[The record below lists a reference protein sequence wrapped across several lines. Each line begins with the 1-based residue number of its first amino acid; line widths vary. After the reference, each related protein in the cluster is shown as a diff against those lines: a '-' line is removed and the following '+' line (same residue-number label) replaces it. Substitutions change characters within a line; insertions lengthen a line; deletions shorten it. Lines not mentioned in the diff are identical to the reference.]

1 MLELRNR
8 FCYLLLYLT
17 VFKTMRITL
26 NEGARDNALSMFLPF
41 FQKRKI
47 DMNISQLKQLLLN
60 KFVSEAGIHSLSQS
74 GNYYLL
80 GLARYYFNG
89 DLTTNTRLN
98 ALYPQYRDN
107 FRSDIC
113 TKLDA
118 LINILRN
125 AYIDSVGTQFEQP
138 EDFGNLTLDKLLRK
152 YNKKINQKLGIEDKP
167 EQTKTT
173 EVNSDYSAGKN
184 YTYDILYSYNDAKK
198 YNKAT
203 EPGAWCIT
211 YAKTHY
217 DTYVKRLK
225 IHYII
230 FRQNGYE
237 NIPRKTTEGYTK
249 QKPHDAYGNS
259 LIAVLQSNTSP
270 EPIYITSRWNHGARV
285 DGTIGTE
292 ADHAY
297 TKEEFLK
304 VIGCDD
310 SVLQR
315 AFDQWKANAKEKSSV
330 DRKALNAEKLTA
342 LRAFKLAQM
351 HLNGGA
357 DPAKLFV
364 SGIYLA
370 GNKKG
375 YKCTALVRL
384 KVGDE
389 TYTTLMDRKQLF
401 FNEYMVKDSNGYQ
414 RCSQGETMVVLKDDD
429 RKNYYIFDLIHHK
442 FLTVDGV
449 FKFKLI
455 SSPLSG
461 GYNTYEKYYI
471 VGLSGNQLA
480 MFNKDTMKIV
490 KSPKGASWFEAI
502 VTYDSGS
509 ISNKDYHGKIHI
521 PYRIEENDIMKM
533 VYDSS
538 AQEYYYFNCAKGKF
552 INVYKENGF
561 YPSRWQRN
569 ASSGYITYE
578 NMPNGDGRKVKLQN
592 IYTEQMLD
600 IDGINE
606 FKEISVDGPVV
617 AFRPALKDI
626 CYYKDMEINQYLELG
641 GQQITTKTLQIMP
654 CGKWICISLSRD
666 VTGNFWT
673 KCLLYN
679 PYSHNFYSDKI
690 SGYYF
695 YIYGSNGNGCKAY
708 NKKTNT
714 IYKIPNP
721 ESIDNMLDTFKES
734 VKNNFMAILESI
746 S

>member
-1 MLELRNR
+1 
-8 FCYLLLYLT
+8 
-17 VFKTMRITL
+17 MRITL
-26 NEGARDNALSMFLPF
+26 NEGARDNALSMFLPL

-47 DMNISQLKQLLLN
+47 DMNISKLKQLLLN

-98 ALYPQYRDN
+98 ALYPQYRDT
-107 FRSDIC
+107 FKSDVC

-138 EDFGNLTLDKLLRK
+138 EDFGNLTIDKLLRK
-152 YNKKINQKLGIEDKP
+152 YNKKINQELGIESK
-167 EQTKTT
+167 TKELPTN
-173 EVNSDYSAGKN
+173 EVNNDYSAGKN
-184 YTYDILYSYNDAKK
+184 YTYDILYSYDDAKK
-198 YNKAT
+198 YNQAT

-217 DTYVKRLK
+217 NAYIKRLK
-225 IHYII
+225 IHYVI

-249 QKPHDAYGNS
+249 RKPHDAYGNS

-297 TKEEFLK
+297 TKEEFLQ
-304 VIGCDD
+304 VIGCDE

-315 AFDQWKANAKEKSSV
+315 AFEQWKANVKDKGGV
-330 DRKALNAEKLTA
+330 DRKALNAEKLTV

-351 HLNGGA
+351 HLNGGT

-364 SGIYLA
+364 NGHYLA
-370 GNKKG
+370 GNRKG

-384 KVGDE
+384 QVGNDA
-389 TYTTLMDRKQLF
+389 YTTLMDRKQLF
-401 FNEYMVKDSNGYQ
+401 FNEYLVKDFSPYQ
-414 RCSQGETMVVLKDDD
+414 HCSQGETMIVLTDDS

-449 FKFKLI
+449 FKFKFI
-455 SSPLSG
+455 SSPLTSG
-461 GYNTYEKYYI
+461 DNTNEKYYI

-480 MFNKDTMKIV
+480 MFNRDSMKIV
-490 KSPKGASWFEAI
+490 KSPRGASWFEAI
-502 VTYDSGS
+502 VVYNSRSDT
-509 ISNKDYHGKIHI
+509 NRDYSGKIQI
-521 PYRIEENDIMKM
+521 PYRIKEDDVMKM

-538 AQEYYYFNCAKGKF
+538 AQEYYYFNCAKGQF
-552 INVYKENGF
+552 INLYKENGF
-561 YPSRWQRN
+561 YPSRWQRDDLK
-569 ASSGYITYE
+569 GYITYE
-578 NMPNGDGRKVKLQN
+578 NMPDGDGRKIKLQN
-592 IYTEQMLD
+592 IDTEQMLD

-606 FKEISVDGPVV
+606 FKEISINGPVV
-617 AFRPALKDI
+617 AFHPALKDV
-626 CYYKDMEINQYLELG
+626 CYYKDMETNKYLELG
-641 GQQITTKTLQIMP
+641 GQQITTKTVKMMTS
-654 CGKWICISLSRD
+654 GKWICISLSRD
-666 VTGNFWT
+666 VTGSFWT

-679 PYSHNFYSDKI
+679 PYNHNFYSDKI

-695 YIYGSNGNGCKAY
+695 HIYALNNNGCKAY
-708 NKKTNT
+708 NPENKT
-714 IYKIPNP
+714 IYEIPGP
-721 ESIDNMLDTFKES
+721 ESIDNMFDTFKES

>member
-1 MLELRNR
+1 
-8 FCYLLLYLT
+8 
-17 VFKTMRITL
+17 MRITL
-26 NEGARDNALSMFLPF
+26 NEGARDNALSMFLPL

-47 DMNISQLKQLLLN
+47 DMNISKLKQLLLN

-98 ALYPQYRDN
+98 ALYPQYRDT
-107 FRSDIC
+107 FKSDVC

-138 EDFGNLTLDKLLRK
+138 EDFGNLTIDKLLRK
-152 YNKKINQKLGIEDKP
+152 YNKKINQELGIENK
-167 EQTKTT
+167 TKELPTK
-173 EVNSDYSAGKN
+173 EVNNDNSAGKN
-184 YTYDILYSYNDAKK
+184 YTYDILYSYDDAKK
-198 YNKAT
+198 YNQAT

-217 DTYVKRLK
+217 NAYIKRLK
-225 IHYII
+225 IHYVI

-297 TKEEFLK
+297 TKEEFLQ
-304 VIGCDD
+304 VIGCNE

-315 AFDQWKANAKEKSSV
+315 AFEQWKANVKDKGGV
-330 DRKALNAEKLTA
+330 DRKALNAEKLTV

-351 HLNGGA
+351 HLNGGT

-364 SGIYLA
+364 NGHYLA
-370 GNKKG
+370 GNIKG

-384 KVGDE
+384 QVGDDR
-389 TYTTLMDRKQLF
+389 YTTLMDRKQLF
-401 FNEYMVKDSNGYQ
+401 FNEYLVKDFSRYQ
-414 RCSQGETMVVLKDDD
+414 HCSQGETMVVLTDDG

-449 FKFKLI
+449 FKFKFI
-455 SSPLSG
+455 SSPLTS
-461 GYNTYEKYYI
+461 GYNTNEKYYI

-480 MFNKDTMKIV
+480 MFNRDSMKIV
-490 KSPKGASWFEAI
+490 KSPRGASWFEAI
-502 VTYDSGS
+502 VVYNSRSDTNRDYSGR
-509 ISNKDYHGKIHI
+509 IQI
-521 PYRIEENDIMKM
+521 PYSIKEDDVMKM

-538 AQEYYYFNCAKGKF
+538 AQEYYYFNCAKGQF
-552 INVYKENGF
+552 INLYKENGF
-561 YPSRWQRN
+561 YPSRWQLDTLK
-569 ASSGYITYE
+569 GYITYE
-578 NMPNGDGRKVKLQN
+578 NMPDGDGRKIKLQN
-592 IYTEQMLD
+592 IDTEQMLD

-606 FKEISVDGPVV
+606 FKEISINGPVV
-617 AFRPALKDI
+617 AFHPALKDV
-626 CYYKDMEINQYLELG
+626 CYYKDMETNKYLELG
-641 GQQITTKTLQIMP
+641 GQQITTKTVKMMTSS
-654 CGKWICISLSRD
+654 KWICISLSSD
-666 VTGNFWT
+666 VTGSFWT

-679 PYSHNFYSDKI
+679 PYNHNFYSDKI

-695 YIYGSNGNGCKAY
+695 HIYDLNNNGCKAY
-708 NKKTNT
+708 NPENKT
-714 IYKIPNP
+714 IYEIPRP
-721 ESIDNMLDTFKES
+721 ESIDNMFDTFKES